1 MTIFASS
8 LQPSIAN
15 SSSFILHDPLHHDQI
30 FWSLVRFLLEIW
42 IFVGYYSHKNAQR
55 NLCFIFFSISH
66 LVQSISRKKKS
77 YFLSLA
83 ALLFATKSCFVI
95 FSLSSPFICFLR
107 KNNICFFNRS
117 FLLFYHIRFAFRNKN
132 SLLDQIYFFK
142 ISTNK
147 DQYSFSPLRTIVF
160 IIIVHQI

>member
-1 MTIFASS
+1 MWVTIATKM
-8 LQPSIAN
+8 
-15 SSSFILHDPLHHDQI
+15 HK
-30 FWSLVRFLLEIW
+30 E
-42 IFVGYYSHKNAQR
+42 IFV
-55 NLCFIFFSISH
+55 LFSF
-66 LVQSISRKKKS
+66 QSLIWFTLFQEKKKS